1 MNDPLFDEGI
11 YKQYAS
17 KSTQEL
23 EEIIDDIDSEET
35 KYLDME
41 ARKDF
46 LSNETNK
53 IYYKVQELK
62 EKQKKNEK
70 KEREE
75 KIIKLEKE
83 YTSYKQEWEYIK
95 KELDSSQKAR
105 VELMKI
111 KHVIKKFILKGVTP
125 ILSHSK
131 QEIGHPKIKQLRSL
145 YKSHL
150 RRWLSSVLS
159 PEEIRNAEDDL
170 NTANGEQQ
178 LKSIYDHYKQLAFSK
193 GASTQA
199 LTAEEVERIQSDPR
213 EDVVPRIQA
222 FARAKLSEKIRSN
235 NIVMPKP
242 PKYVSQSSSTAQ
254 TQTTAPHDA
263 FKMKEKGSIKYLQ
276 PISPEKAEELE
287 TKIKTVQSVVILDPN
302 RYKRRPYVVKSSR

>member
-83 YTSYKQEWEYIK
+83 RASYKQEWEYIK

-178 LKSIYDHYKQLAFSK
+178 LKSIYDHYKKLAS
-193 GASTQA
+193 G
-199 LTAEEVERIQSDPR
+199 E
-213 EDVVPRIQA
+213 
-222 FARAKLSEKIRSN
+222 LSSSEPSSSAPIKTEG
-235 NIVMPKP
+235 IVMPKP
-242 PKYVSQSSSTAQ
+242 PKHVSQSSSTAQ
-254 TQTTAPHDA
+254 TQTLVPHDA
-263 FKMKEKGSIKYLQ
+263 FKFKEKGSIKYLQ

-287 TKIKTVQSVVILDPN
+287 TKIKTVQSVVLLNPN
-302 RYKRRPYVVKSSR
+302 RYKRKPYVVRSSR